1 MLIQRD
7 PDQTMAEIAA
17 TLGVSRSTLYR
28 ALRSKP

>member
-1 MLIQRD
+1 MQH

-28 ALRSKP
+28 ALRPKS